1 MLKYLKIQILGTHN
15 FKLEKGKIK
24 MLEKLDLALRI
35 LRMIVAFYALWKFA
49 SKSKLDNETLWYGI
63 LAIISF
69 I

>member
-15 FKLEKGKIK
+15 LNFKKGKIK

-35 LRMIVAFYALWKFA
+35 LRMIVVFYALWKFL